1 MNKFIENVIGLAVYV
16 VLGYVC
22 LLKLVGLGDM
32 ASFGLGLLFG
42 NIMGVLNEIHRDL
55 TKLLKK

>member
-16 VLGYVC
+16 VLGFVC
-22 LLKLVGLGDM
+22 LKTAGLGDM
-32 ASFGLGLLFG
+32 VSFGLGLLFG